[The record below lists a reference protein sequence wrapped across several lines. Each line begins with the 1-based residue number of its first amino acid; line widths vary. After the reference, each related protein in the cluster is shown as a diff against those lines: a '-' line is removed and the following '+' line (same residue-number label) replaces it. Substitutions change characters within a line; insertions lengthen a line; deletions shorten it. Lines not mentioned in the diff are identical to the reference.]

1 MLLNRQAGRHKDS
14 LLLGFF
20 LKLFSYIWL
29 YIISEFY
36 MCGEQ
41 GSNVHLDVVLLEEST
56 LQQCSQINDNPNKDS
71 ILVHLDISFKSPSHT

>member
-1 MLLNRQAGRHKDS
+1 MLLNRQAGSHKDS
-14 LLLGFF
+14 LLVGFF

-36 MCGEQ
+36 MCDEK
-41 GSNVHLDVVLLEEST
+41 GSNVYLNVVLLEEYA

-71 ILVHLDISFKSPSHT
+71 ISVHLDISVKSPSHT